1 MDSFPVMNIEL
12 ARVAQAERISGAGT
26 TGSVRHGR
34 RGWDGWRRARA
45 RRRRDP
51 GAGTA

>member
-1 MDSFPVMNIEL
+1 VDTFPVMNIEL

-26 TGSVRHGR
+26 SGSARHGR

-51 GAGTA
+51 GPAAA